1 MNNDTL
7 FLYIIAGTALCF
19 GLINCIQ
26 FLLKR
31 NKTAQ
36 TTGTIISV
44 KMPNPETAKARN
56 SKWAQV
62 SYTVDGKSCQSQN
75 RVQVP
80 MTLQVGSTVKVR
92 YDKFNPEIQPPSSR
106 YVSPQSPSGNFHL
119 KNPSHHF
126 PAPSGICAADPC
138 TDNRRKGRTAPGPG
152 IL

>member
-1 MNNDTL
+1 MDNDTI
-7 FLYIIAGTALCF
+7 FLYIIAAAASYF

-36 TTGTIISV
+36 TTGIIISI

-62 SYTVDGKSCQSQN
+62 SYTVDGKSYQSQN

-80 MTLQVGSTVKVR
+80 MALQVGSTVKVR
-92 YDKFNPEIQPPSSR
+92 YDKLNPEKLYGFSLLRIA
-106 YVSPQSPSGNFHL
+106 VSILIATVSIL
-119 KNPSHHF
+119 
-126 PAPSGICAADPC
+126 AAVF
-138 TDNRRKGRTAPGPG
+138 KL
-152 IL
+152 I

>member
-1 MNNDTL
+1 MNNDTI

-19 GLINCIQ
+19 GLINCIL

-36 TTGTIISV
+36 TTGTIISI

-62 SYTVDGKSCQSQN
+62 SYTIDGKSYQSQN

-80 MTLQVGSTVKVR
+80 MALQVGSTVKVR
-92 YDKFNPEIQPPSSR
+92 YDKFNPEKLYSFSISR
-106 YVSPQSPSGNFHL
+106 IAISIL
-119 KNPSHHF
+119 
-126 PAPSGICAADPC
+126 IAAVC
-138 TDNRRKGRTAPGPG
+138 
-152 IL
+152 ILAAVFKLI

>member
-1 MNNDTL
+1 MNRDAI
-7 FLYIIAGTALCF
+7 FLYIIAAAALCF

-36 TTGTIISV
+36 TTGTIISI

-62 SYTVDGKSCQSQN
+62 SYTVDGKSYQSQN

-80 MTLQVGSTVKVR
+80 MALQVGSTVKVR
-92 YDKFNPEIQPPSSR
+92 YDKLNPEKLYSFSLLRIA
-106 YVSPQSPSGNFHL
+106 VSIL
-119 KNPSHHF
+119 I
-126 PAPSGICAADPC
+126 AAICILAAVF
-138 TDNRRKGRTAPGPG
+138 KL
-152 IL
+152 I